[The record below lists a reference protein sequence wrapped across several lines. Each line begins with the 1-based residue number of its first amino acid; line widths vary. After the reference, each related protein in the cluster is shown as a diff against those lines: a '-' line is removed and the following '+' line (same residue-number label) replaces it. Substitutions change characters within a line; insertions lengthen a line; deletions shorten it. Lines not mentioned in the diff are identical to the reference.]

1 MPQGLLGREA
11 ELTAVRRAVA
21 RTRSGGAGVV
31 VLRGPRGSGK
41 TTLLDACAEQVGV
54 PVRSVRC
61 AEGAGPGEAVAGLLP
76 DAPPA
81 GAAPPS
87 HRYRTRLR
95 ELTRDAPL
103 VLLLDDA
110 HWCDAASAEL
120 LDLLVRRV
128 AGLLVVAAVGGAPRS
143 AVGTWGVAAA
153 RSHAVDL
160 APFTGVEVA
169 ELVRRAWG
177 EPGEPGFAADCARVT
192 AGNPLALRLLLDRLR
207 HAGVRPVAGSARE
220 VVDAGVEV
228 LAELLPAGLTRSG
241 DAPAVA
247 EVVAVL
253 GVTDPAS
260 VATLVGVSEPLAAA
274 VLADLGCAAF
284 AHAPLPRAPFP
295 HAADSRAADSRA
307 ADSRAADSRA
317 ADPRAADPRA
327 ADPRGTGRGAA
338 VPSAT
343 APFATAPSAALP
355 SATAPSA
362 ALPPTAGLDL
372 AVRARL
378 LDALL
383 ADLDPAEVAARH
395 ARAARVLSDAGRPAA
410 EIAPHLLALP
420 ALPQRWMRVVLR
432 EAARVAP
439 DHDTTVRY
447 LDRVLTDF
455 PDDVPAL
462 VDYARAVGDRDPHA
476 ADRLLRSGLD
486 AATDPH
492 QRATLAIELALL
504 APAVPRAEPVLP
516 LLDDALRPLVG
527 ADREL
532 LVRGRAARLAA
543 SWTRAA
549 EVSGETAQP
558 VPAGDTPAERV
569 VLALLAFTDLPGAAP
584 ATTAAGRA
592 RAALAEP
599 GELGWPHAAA
609 AFALAAA
616 GDPATAVACLGR
628 VLDTAAPTGWTRSLA
643 ALLRALVTVDT
654 GDPVDAIADA
664 TTAIGSLPTVDTAR
678 VVLATA
684 LHRRGDTPA
693 ALAAL
698 PGTGTDVP
706 VLGRPLGLLLRADAA
721 EAGGRPDEAV
731 RHLDRCAAETS
742 ELGVANSVLAPWW
755 LPAARLHAA
764 AGRARRRE
772 HALAAAWDA
781 ADRWDTPVSRGL
793 ALLTAGHAADRSGV
807 DLVSDAVDVLAGTP
821 NTWHRVHA
829 EAALAEALLRAGDRG
844 GARKW
849 FRAAADRAGRTGY
862 RGVADRLRARL
873 VAAGGRL
880 HRGADE
886 GLTVAERRVA
896 ELAAAGVTNREIS
909 ERLRITLR
917 TVETHLT
924 NVYRKLDLPGRS
936 ALRPPS
942 ERD

>member
-21 RTRSGGAGVV
+21 RARAGGAGVV
-31 VLRGPRGSGK
+31 LLRGPRGSGK
-41 TTLLDACAEQVGV
+41 TALLDACAGLVGV

-61 AEGAGPGEAVAGLLP
+61 TEGAAPGEVVAGLVP
-76 DAPPA
+76 DASPA
-81 GAAPPS
+81 GCAPPS

-103 VLLLDDA
+103 ALLLDDA
-110 HWCDAASAEL
+110 HWCDAESAET

-128 AGLLVVAAVGGAPRS
+128 PRLLVVAAVGGAPRS
-143 AVGTWGVAAA
+143 ADGTWGVAAA

-160 APFTGVEVA
+160 APLTEAEVA
-169 ELVRRAWG
+169 ELVRREWG
-177 EPGEPGFAADCARVT
+177 VPGDPGFAADCARVT

-207 HAGVRPVAGSARE
+207 HAGVRPESRSTRAVVAE
-220 VVDAGVEV
+220 GVEV
-228 LAELLPAGLTRSG
+228 LADLLPAHLTRPD

-247 EVVAVL
+247 EAVAVL
-253 GVTDPAS
+253 GMTDPAS

-274 VLADLGCAAF
+274 VLADLGCAV
-284 AHAPLPRAPFP
+284 LP
-295 HAADSRAADSRA
+295 
-307 ADSRAADSRA
+307 RA

-327 ADPRGTGRGAA
+327 AAEP
-338 VPSAT
+338 
-343 APFATAPSAALP
+343 
-355 SATAPSA
+355 
-362 ALPPTAGLDL
+362 AGLDL
-372 AVRARL
+372 AARARL
-378 LDALL
+378 LGVLFAE
-383 ADLDPAEVAARH
+383 LDPAEVAVRH
-395 ARAARVLSDAGRPAA
+395 ARAARMLSDAGRPAA

-420 ALPQRWMRVVLR
+420 ELPQRWMRVVLR
-432 EAARVAP
+432 DAARVAP

-455 PDDVPAL
+455 PGDVPAL

-486 AATDPH
+486 AAGDPH
-492 QRATLAIELALL
+492 ERATLAIELALL

-549 EVSGETAQP
+549 EVSGESAHQA
-558 VPAGDTPAERV
+558 PAGDTPAERV
-569 VLALLAFTDLPGAAP
+569 VLALLAFTDLLGAAP
-584 ATTAAGRA
+584 AATAAARA
-592 RAALAEP
+592 RTALAEP
-599 GELGWPHAAA
+599 GDLGWPHAAA

-616 GDPATAVACLGR
+616 GDPGTAVAHLGR
-628 VLDTAAPTGWTRSLA
+628 VLDTAAPTGWTRALA
-643 ALLRALVTVDT
+643 ALLRALVVVDT
-654 GDPVDAIADA
+654 GDPADA
-664 TTAIGSLPTVDTAR
+664 VADASAAIDALRTVDTAR
-678 VVLATA
+678 VVLAIA
-684 LHRRGDTPA
+684 LHRRGDTRA
-693 ALAAL
+693 ALDAL
-698 PGTGTDVP
+698 PGTGADVP

-721 EAGGRPDEAV
+721 EVAGRPDEAL
-731 RHLDRCAAETS
+731 RHLDRCAVETS
-742 ELGVANSVLAPWW
+742 ELGVGNSVLAPWW
-755 LPAARLHAA
+755 LPSARLHAA
-764 AGRARRRE
+764 AGRSRQAA
-772 HALAAAWDA
+772 HAAAAAWAA

-807 DLVSDAVDVLAGTP
+807 DLISDAVDVLAGTP

-829 EAALAEALLRAGDRG
+829 EVDLAEALLRGGDRG

-862 RGVADRLRARL
+862 RAVAERLRARL

-896 ELAAAGVTNREIS
+896 ELAGAGVTNREIA